1 MNRRTLL
8 LAAPALLLT
17 PRPTPT
23 QPAPPPPASSPFTP
37 ALDSAAALTPLRTVH
52 VAHNNQLAAARAY
65 NGASLTAPANIKSA
79 SKSVMSAL
87 VGIAIDKGVLEGP
100 DQPIAPLLARDLPAD
115 PDPRLAQI
123 TIGNLLSMQAGLAR
137 TSGPNYGRWI
147 ASSNW
152 VRAAL
157 AEEFEAEPGG
167 LMLYSTGSTHLLSA
181 ILTRKTGRPTLALAR
196 EWLGPVEGFAV
207 TSWDRDPQG
216 IYFGGNQMAMRPSSL
231 LTFGELYRRGG
242 LDADGTR
249 IVSQAWI
256 DESWRVRTQSRF
268 TGDGYGYGWFRRR
281 LGGADVAYAWGYG
294 GQMLYIA
301 PERGLTLAMTSA
313 TDSPAGRS
321 GHRDDLH
328 RLAAALIEAVGTG

>member
-8 LAAPALLLT
+8 LAAPVLLLT
-17 PRPTPT
+17 PRPTPA
-23 QPAPPPPASSPFTP
+23 QPAPTPPASSPFTP
-37 ALDSAAALTPLRTVH
+37 ALDSASSLAPLRTAH
-52 VAHNNQLAAARAY
+52 VAHNNQFAAARAY

-100 DQPIAPLLARDLPAD
+100 DQPIAPLLARDLPDD
-115 PDPRLAQI
+115 PDPRLAKV

-147 ASSNW
+147 ASGNW

-181 ILTRKTGRPTLALAR
+181 ILTRKTGRPALALAR
-196 EWLGPVEGFAV
+196 DWLGPVEGFAIA
-207 TSWDRDPQG
+207 SWDRDPQG

-231 LTFGELYRRGG
+231 LAFGELYRRGG
-242 LDADGTR
+242 LTADGTR

-328 RLAAALIEAVGTG
+328 RLAATLIEAAGAG